1 VGKWKHREEGKRI
14 SKAVIQEKSTEELI
28 EIRDTLTDILEYR
41 KLNKL
46 QSNYIKG
53 TEKCVQ
59 TNGEDKLYVAFN
71 VEGTVTGRLSCTGYG
86 GNKRK
91 KMGISFHTLPRE
103 SQYNMRSMFVAPEG
117 WDFWT
122 SDYSNMELRVLA
134 HIAQEGNMIQAL
146 NQGKDLHTY
155 TASLLYS
162 CPEDM
167 VTKDQR
173 QVAKAVS
180 FLLVYGGSAFNL
192 AQTERISIKL
202 AEKIF
207 QEYHSAFP
215 DVSRYINK
223 VYAQILEDGYT
234 QTIFGRR
241 RHLPDSKSK
250 IEQVVNRSLRQ
261 GLNFTIQSA
270 ASDVLLCSLVGCAQK
285 FKEEGMKARVV
296 ATVDDSIEFIAP
308 REEREKI
315 AEIIYNEMTFAPYMK
330 EHLGIELSVPLKI
343 DLEVGSSFGDGVE
356 YEIASA

>member
-1 VGKWKHREEGKRI
+1 MGKWKHREEGKRI
-14 SKAVIQEKSTEELI
+14 SKAVIQEKSLEELLN
-28 EIRDTLTDILEYR
+28 IRDTLTDMLEYR

-46 QSNYIKG
+46 YSNYIVG
-53 TEKCVQ
+53 TEKCVNYNEEQ
-59 TNGEDKLYVAFN
+59 KLYVSFN
-71 VEGTVTGRLSCTGYG
+71 VEGTVTGRLSCTGYT

-103 SQYNMRSMFVAPEG
+103 SKYNMRSMFVAPED

-134 HIAQEGNMIQAL
+134 HIAQEGNMTQAL

-162 CPEDM
+162 CPEDK
-167 VTKDQR
+167 VTREQR
-173 QVAKAVS
+173 QVAKSVS

-192 AQTERISIKL
+192 AQTERISIRL

-207 QEYHSAFP
+207 AEYHSAFP

-223 VYAQILEDGYT
+223 VYAQILDDGYI

-241 RHLPDSKSK
+241 RHLPNAKAREES
-250 IEQVVNRSLRQ
+250 VVNRALRQ

-270 ASDVLLCSLVGCAQK
+270 ASDVLLASLVGCAHR
-285 FKEEGMKARVV
+285 FKEEGMQSRVV
-296 ATVDDSIEFIAP
+296 ATVHDSIEFVAP

-315 AEIIYNEMTFAPYMK
+315 SKIIYNEMTHAPYMK

-343 DLEVGSSFGDGVE
+343 DLEVGSSFGDGEE
-356 YEIASA
+356 YEIACT